1 MDTTHTQPAAQFDPS
16 LIARYDVAGPRY
28 TSYPAAPHFH
38 AGFGEPELGA
48 AIRASNEDLIP
59 RRLSVYVHVPFCL
72 SPCFYCGCTRVITR
86 DTSKADSYLQRLY
99 REVEL
104 IAPSSIATA
113 RWHSCT
119 SAAARRT
126 SSTSGA

>member
-1 MDTTHTQPAAQFDPS
+1 MRPMNTTPIQPAALFDLD

-38 AGFGEPELGA
+38 TGFGADDLCT

-86 DTSKADSYLQRLY
+86 DTSKADPYLQRLY
-99 REVEL
+99 R
-104 IAPSSIATA
+104 
-113 RWHSCT
+113 
-119 SAAARRT
+119 
-126 SSTSGA
+126 